1 MEAQGFSRHGF
12 AVELCRSDSPL
23 LFSIYWKFA
32 SLDCLVSSL
41 LEMIAYF
48 TLYPFVMYGLYALN
62 SVLVNKVDYVILKK
76 TCFFG

>member
-41 LEMIAYF
+41 RLLGLF
-48 TLYPFVMYGLYALN
+48 SVRDGCLLYSVSFCDVWALCPE
-62 SVLVNKVDYVILKK
+62 LCL
-76 TCFFG
+76 G